1 MECMCSVKILLR
13 NEVCNILKS
22 NQIHKSQHIT
32 KDFRVKFLRHRVEE
46 VKDSLKENQNLL
58 DTVADKGNIIVII
71 TKEEYSRN
79 MDVLF
84 SDERSYITQNRD
96 PTETLQNKMIILVLE
111 NCKMVERI
119 CWSYSK
125 SIWFAKGTQRA
136 SSNETCGFLCGIT
149 IVKFVKV
156 FC

>member
-1 MECMCSVKILLR
+1 MCSVKILLR

-84 SDERSYITQNRD
+84 SDETLHYTESRSN
-96 PTETLQNKMIILVLE
+96 
-111 NCKMVERI
+111 
-119 CWSYSK
+119 
-125 SIWFAKGTQRA
+125 
-136 SSNETCGFLCGIT
+136 
-149 IVKFVKV
+149 
-156 FC
+156 